1 LQSDDGVVLTQRDK
15 HAVIYDHFLKHL
27 GSYAPRAC
35 KLNLDSLGW
44 QPRSLI
50 HFDDPVSES
59 ELESVIKEGPKE
71 KATVPDEFIGIFFS
85 C

>member
-1 LQSDDGVVLTQRDK
+1 VALTQRDK
-15 HAVIYDHFLKHL
+15 HAVIYNHFLKHL

-35 KLNLDSLGW
+35 KLHLDSLGW

-50 HFDDPVSES
+50 HFDDHVSES

-71 KATVPDEFIGIFFS
+71 KAAVADEFIGIFFS
-85 C
+85 SC